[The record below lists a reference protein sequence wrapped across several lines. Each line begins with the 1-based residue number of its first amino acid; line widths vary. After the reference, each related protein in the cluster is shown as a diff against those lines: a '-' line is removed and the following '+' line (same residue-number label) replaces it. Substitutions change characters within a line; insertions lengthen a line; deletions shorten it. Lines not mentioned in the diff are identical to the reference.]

1 ARLAVRR
8 AAHVLRQQ
16 VVLRRDHR
24 LPRRAPRRLARPLLP
39 RRGRA
44 GARAGRARRR
54 RKRYRARAVGG
65 GARRADRLPA
75 LLRRSAV
82 GRPHRPRRL
91 LPRVRMTIHLSI
103 LVFWPLA
110 FGLLALFAP
119 RGAAGFTLLI
129 GTLIPLAY
137 AILLVTDF
145 NTGQAGLQYVT
156 DDKWI
161 PELGIRYKLGIDGLN
176 LWLRLLDTRVASAGG
191 HSPVV

>member
-75 LLRRSAV
+75 LLRRPAA

-91 LPRVRMTIHLSI
+91 LPGLRMSINLSI
-103 LVFWPLA
+103 LVFWPLG
-110 FGLLALFAP
+110 FGLLSLFAP

-129 GTLIPLAY
+129 GTLVPLVY
-137 AILLVTDF
+137 AVLLVTDF
-145 NTGQAGLQYVT
+145 DTGVAGLQHVT
-156 DDKWI
+156 NDKWI
-161 PELGIRYKLGIDGLN
+161 PELGIRYKIGIDGLN
-176 LWLRLLDTRVASAGG
+176 LWLVLLTTVVAFA
-191 HSPVV
+191 VAV